1 MSWNY
6 VDVNEP
12 RWDSTRP
19 PPRGLLPVPPEVE
32 DLLAVHAEALTRQG
46 RIQFMTP
53 EAWKRQ
59 RDQYTLEYYYDGQIV
74 AARTTSQGIEVVAVG
89 LEEIGEVFQGMSQE
103 EVLKIRILT
112 A

>member
-32 DLLAVHAEALTRQG
+32 ELVAWEEAKFLREKNLV
-46 RIQFMTP
+46 MAP
-53 EAWKRQ
+53 EARKRQ
-59 RDQYTLEYYYDGQIV
+59 LDQYTLEYYYDGHDV
-74 AARTTSQGIEVVAVG
+74 AFRETPEGIEVLAVG
-89 LEEIGEVFQGMSQE
+89 MDEIGQFLRGLSQE
-103 EVLKIRILT
+103 EKLKVHV
-112 A
+112 AQG